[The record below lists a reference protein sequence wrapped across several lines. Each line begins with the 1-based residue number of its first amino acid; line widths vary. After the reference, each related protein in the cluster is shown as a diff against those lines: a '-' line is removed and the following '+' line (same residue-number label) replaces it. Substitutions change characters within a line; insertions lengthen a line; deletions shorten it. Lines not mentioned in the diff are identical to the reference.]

1 MEKFKKIIEK
11 ECSVLME
18 ERKTMNK
25 LLLIILVILFLFGYI
40 YCGTT
45 ETIIPPDASNDIQ
58 QIQEKEPL
66 PEDINTAFSKYNAL
80 CESGNQELL
89 EDKCL
94 SQICLLRVDYNL
106 EVISCKI
113 GRLGYDYEYCS
124 KLKDKYSNKLKEIE
138 RNCP

>member
-1 MEKFKKIIEK
+1 MK
-11 ECSVLME
+11 
-18 ERKTMNK
+18 NK
-25 LLLIILVILFLFGYI
+25 LLFIILVILFLFGYI

-45 ETIIPPDASNDIQ
+45 ETTIFPDASNDIQ
-58 QIQEKEPL
+58 QTQQEKSL

-80 CESGNQELL
+80 CESGDQELL
-89 EDKCL
+89 GDKCL

-124 KLKDKYSNKLKEIE
+124 KLKDKYSDKLKEIE
-138 RNCP
+138 NGCL